1 MPQTPGGDSEAAA
14 ATQRNNT
21 TARHSK
27 WGISLAIILGSMTTS
42 IMGGTINVALPTMM
56 TFLRAEVNQIQWVLT
71 AFMITRTVMM
81 PTLGWVGGLVG
92 NRRLYLSSLG
102 LFLAGSM
109 LCGLA
114 WNIQSMVAF
123 RIIQAM
129 GAGYL
134 FPLAMTIMH
143 ETFPPQE
150 RGTAMGIFI
159 AGVSIGP
166 AMGPWLGGYLIEH
179 LSWRAIFYMNLPI
192 GLIALLVG
200 TAVLPVGGRRQRG
213 TIDLLGL
220 LTMAVFIVSFL
231 LAVSQA
237 RDYGWSDTYILS
249 LLALA
254 GISLLAFVAAE
265 LTCAA
270 PLVNLKLYTN
280 VQFTLASVVT
290 FFNAFTNFGMNFVLS
305 LFLQRGLG
313 FTPQQA
319 GAVRLPSAVMRG
331 STSLFSG
338 RLADRMEGRW
348 LILSGS
354 LILVLV
360 YIFLAA
366 IDIWT
371 GIWIIVVLLMI
382 QNLARGFIQTPIMT
396 IVMSSLPEDQVRMGA
411 GLRGLL
417 NSLGST
423 FGVAFAGFWLQ
434 QRLAIRQQLLRE
446 EQHLAAFDVTHLTE
460 DLRQQLL
467 AAGDVGSTLSTK
479 VQVVLNRWLVQEAA
493 IIAYHDM
500 FILMAIIVLL
510 AAAPVLWLRHRRTSA

>member
-1 MPQTPGGDSEAAA
+1 MPQTPDSNSKVVA
-14 ATQRNNT
+14 ATQPDDS

-92 NRRLYLSSLG
+92 NRRLYLGSLA

-134 FPLAMTIMH
+134 FPLAMTVMH
-143 ETFPPQE
+143 ETFPPHD
-150 RGTAMGIFI
+150 RGLAMGIFI

-166 AMGPWLGGYLIEH
+166 AIGPWLGGFLIEH

-192 GLIALLVG
+192 GLVALLVA
-200 TAVLPVGGRRQRG
+200 TAVLPEGERRQRS

-220 LTMAVFIVSFL
+220 LTMAVFVVGFL
-231 LAVSQA
+231 LAVSQV
-237 RDYGWSDTYILS
+237 RDYGWGDPYILLLLVLAS
-249 LLALA
+249 L
-254 GISLLAFVAAE
+254 SLLAFVMAE
-265 LTCAA
+265 LTCTT

-290 FFNAFTNFGMNFVLS
+290 FFSAFTNFGTNFVLS

-319 GAVRLPSAVMRG
+319 GAVRVPSAVIRG

-338 RLADRMEGRW
+338 HLADKMEGRW

-354 LILVLV
+354 VILVLV
-360 YIFLAA
+360 YLFLAA
-366 IDIWT
+366 VDIWT
-371 GIWIIVVLLMI
+371 GVWIIVLLLMM
-382 QNLARGFIQTPIMT
+382 QNLARGFTQTPIMA

-434 QRLAIRQQLLRE
+434 QRLAIRSHLLRE
-446 EQHLAAFDVTHLTE
+446 NERLTAFDVTHLTNE
-460 DLRQQLL
+460 LRQRLL
-467 AAGDVGSTLSTK
+467 AAGEVGATLATK
-479 VQVVLNRWLVQEAA
+479 IQAILNRWLAQEAA

-510 AAAPVLWLRHRRTSA
+510 TAVPVIWLRHRRASA